1 MTLRTFNIKED
12 VEVMIPLIQAAFHYP
27 EHDEWDLS
35 PEEITGLV
43 DDFSL
48 MRKLYPIFQIGG
60 LFNPSL
66 KAVMRGYIWEEA
78 GQAVGLV
85 NVSTMGLDNQTWVI
99 GNVAVLPEH
108 RRKGIAQQLIQATIG
123 LARQHQI
130 KNVVLEVIAHNLPA
144 VRLYENEGF
153 EIYSKGVQLHR
164 DAALDAPPPP
174 ELPEGYRIEPYHVGD
189 WEARYTLM
197 KNITPPQVQDY
208 EPIHRKKFYK
218 SPPIRLLRSFVMIL
232 APMTNTSYLV
242 QHQAT
247 NTVVARFACH
257 QRRKAGGINEIE
269 IDLDPQHA
277 ILAPYLVNRCVHDTV
292 DYSPGRDIEFR
303 IATWQPDVVQSALDA
318 GFVSRAEWYMMGIHL
333 SQPE

>member
-1 MTLRTFNIKED
+1 MPLRTFNIKED
-12 VEVMIPLIQAAFHYP
+12 VDVMIPLIKAAFHYP
-27 EHDEWDLS
+27 ENDEWNLS
-35 PEEITGLV
+35 REEITSIA
-43 DDFSL
+43 DDFSM

-85 NVSTMGLDNQTWVI
+85 NVSPMGLDHQTWVI

-108 RRKGIAQQLIQATIG
+108 RRKGIAQQLIQAAVG
-123 LARQHQI
+123 LARQHRI

-144 VRLYENEGF
+144 VKLYENEGF
-153 EIYSKGVQLHR
+153 EIYSKGIQLHR
-164 DAALDAPPPP
+164 ETALEAPPLLK
-174 ELPEGYRIEPYHVGD
+174 LPEGYRIEPYHVRD
-189 WEARYTLM
+189 WESRYTLM
-197 KNITPPQVQDY
+197 KNITPPQVQEY

-218 SPPIRLLRSFVMIL
+218 SPPMRLLRSFIMTL
-232 APMTNTSYLV
+232 APMTNTAYLV
-242 QHQAT
+242 RHPAT
-247 NTVVARFACH
+247 HTVVARFACH

-292 DYSPGRDIEFR
+292 SPGRDIELR
-303 IATWQPDVVQSALDA
+303 IARWQPDVVQSALDA
-318 GFVSRAEWYMMGIHL
+318 GFVSRAEWYVMGIHL
-333 SQPE
+333 